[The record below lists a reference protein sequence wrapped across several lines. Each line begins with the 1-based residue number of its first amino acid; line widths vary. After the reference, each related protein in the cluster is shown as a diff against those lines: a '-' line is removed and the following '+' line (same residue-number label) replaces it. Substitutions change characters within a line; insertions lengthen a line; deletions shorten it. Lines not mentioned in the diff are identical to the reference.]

1 MTAVILDTDA
11 SLSLVSAL
19 QDQISNSLSRLLGK
33 WSFEYNLFRANPAS
47 FSTQDNSSF
56 LYTLTLSQYPEELF
70 CLCDG
75 MTTMLKGD
83 FEIMMASQLQ
93 SLWLQRQAIKGDG
106 STYELNGGQCV
117 LRLANLFLQGSFKG
131 LLVELEYKQH
141 NNEDKDKLLAKVN
154 SILEQ
159 YNFKPAQDLAYTK
172 SEIAWKYV
180 SILTR

>member
-1 MTAVILDTDA
+1 
-11 SLSLVSAL
+11 
-19 QDQISNSLSRLLGK
+19 
-33 WSFEYNLFRANPAS
+33 
-47 FSTQDNSSF
+47 
-56 LYTLTLSQYPEELF
+56 
-70 CLCDG
+70 
-75 MTTMLKGD
+75 MTTIYKGD

-106 STYELNGGQCV
+106 STYELNGGQGI